1 MKHNILIVDDSALMR
16 RVLSDA
22 VNSDERFE
30 VGAVAI
36 NGQEGLKILLENPTF
51 YDVVLLDIYMPKMT
65 GLELLIELESH
76 QEVTSKVIICST
88 RADESAEETITAL
101 DHGAFDFI
109 KKPENLINAKSNIF
123 REELLKVLE
132 VATTAKSTTNV
143 EKPISITKPKVRA
156 VDYNIDVTEVRKKR
170 KLVAIACSTGGPKT
184 LQSIIP
190 YLPKELNASVLI
202 VQHMPKGFTHSLAA
216 RLDDVSQISVKEASN
231 GEVLQKGMV
240 YIAQGGRHMRLVK
253 SGRENYK
260 IAITDDPPRD
270 ALKPCANIMYEDL
283 AKSFYDEIV
292 CVVLTGMG
300 SDGTEGIKSLAI
312 HNKVYVIAQDEASS
326 VVYGMPKMVAQAGL
340 VDEIVP
346 LKEIANIIIRK
357 VGVQ

>member
-1 MKHNILIVDDSALMR
+1 MKKNILIVDDSALMR

-22 VNSDERFE
+22 VNSDKRFE

-36 NGQEGLKILLENPTF
+36 NGQEGLNILLANPTF

-65 GLELLIELESH
+65 GLELLMELEPH
-76 QEVTSKVIICST
+76 KEVTAKVIICST
-88 RADESAEETITAL
+88 RADESAEETMTAL
-101 DHGAFDFI
+101 EYGAFDFI
-109 KKPENLINAKSNIF
+109 KKPENLINAKSHTF

-132 VATTAKSTTNV
+132 VATTAKSTTSI
-143 EKPISITKPKVRA
+143 EKPVKITKPKVRA
-156 VDYNIDVTEVRKKR
+156 VDYNIDAVGVRKKR

-216 RLDDVSQISVKEASN
+216 RLNDVSQISVKEASD
-231 GEVLQKGMV
+231 GDLLQEGMV
-240 YIAQGGRHMRLVK
+240 YLAQGGRHMRLAK
-253 SGRENYK
+253 AGRDDYK
-260 IAITDDPPRD
+260 ILITDDPPRD
-270 ALKPCANIMYEDL
+270 ALRPCANIMYEDL
-283 AKSFYDEIV
+283 ASSFYDEII

-300 SDGTEGIKSLAI
+300 SDGTEGIKYLA
-312 HNKVYVIAQDEASS
+312 NYKKVYVIAQDEASS
-326 VVYGMPKMVAQAGL
+326 VVYGMPKMVTQAGL